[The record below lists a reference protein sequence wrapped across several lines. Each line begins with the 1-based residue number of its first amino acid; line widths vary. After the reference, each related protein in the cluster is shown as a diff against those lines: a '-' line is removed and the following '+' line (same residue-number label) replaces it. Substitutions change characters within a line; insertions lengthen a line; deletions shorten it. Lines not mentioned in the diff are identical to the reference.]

1 MMSKNMYCLEIKR
14 NLEEYSDLFRV
25 DETPEL
31 QEKYALPGKPLFSD
45 AIEEPDYMD
54 CGDSDLLF
62 EAARLYEKIIS
73 GLVAGGM
80 CTHDAEELIA
90 RYEATVIEDF
100 FDVNGGNQQCGM
112 MN

>member
-1 MMSKNMYCLEIKR
+1 MSKNMYCLEIKR

-90 RYEATVIEDF
+90 MYEATIIESF
-100 FDVNGGNQQCGM
+100 FSVKVLDNGL
-112 MN
+112 